1 MATGQALRDRAL
13 DSLVRGDTAGGI
25 GDLKAYLD
33 GAPTDAG
40 GWLALGA
47 AYAAIDHLADALGA
61 LGRAIAIDG
70 SREARLARARTLG
83 RMGRLDEAAL
93 DLIEAA
99 RGGPADA
106 RVLRELGVVRY
117 EQGRLDEAR
126 AALIEAV
133 TAAPDDARA
142 RYALGVVEEA
152 RRDVGAALAAYR
164 EAVRLDPT
172 LVDARRTLADALAG
186 LGEHEAAIAELGAIL
201 AIDPSDASAAKNRA
215 VLTRALAEMERGRLL
230 GKGEE
235 ELFASALVTEGGLRK
250 KGAIVGE
257 GSKGGRAVIRWAA
270 PLFELHASLDDE
282 VIVAL
287 HLALTDPAR
296 VARAV
301 DDTLGITVIGAD
313 GQPRPVDRGTA
324 LTLTFLREAAGCPL
338 TQASAIYARLLG
350 GEAVVVWAGAVI
362 GWEAWPRPG
371 LVVRRPIAPAHSIG
385 STPRSSSEQ

>member
-70 SREARLARARTLG
+70 SREARLSRARTLG

-172 LVDARRTLADALAG
+172 LVDARRTLADTLAG

-235 ELFASALVTEGGLRK
+235 ELFASALVTEGGLRR
-250 KGAIVGE
+250 KGAIAIAAE
-257 GSKGGRAVIRWAA
+257 GSNGGRTVIRWAA

-350 GEAVVVWAGAVI
+350 GEASVVWAGAVI

-371 LVVRRPIAPAHSIG
+371 LVVRRPAG
-385 STPRSSSEQ
+385 